1 MGIGVA
7 YRVNPQGM
15 ERARR
20 KNRRVVTLASL
31 EDEVLKWLRRAG
43 RTPNEDLMA
52 EMIQTI
58 LKLAG
63 DEAGRGDL
71 KILNRSLKELR
82 YAFKVFAS
90 YRSVRKVSIFGS
102 TWVKEG
108 DPYYQM
114 AVALGRRLADA
125 GFMVITGAGSG
136 IMQAGHEGA
145 GRERSFGV
153 NILLPFGQ
161 PANEFIRDDP
171 KLVTFHFFFTRK
183 LIFVKEADAVVFF
196 PGGFGTH
203 DEAMESLTLAQTGKS
218 QIVPILFVDLPGRG
232 YWEEWKG
239 FVQRRMLRQGFISEQ
254 DLRLFRVFEDVEAV
268 VQEIK
273 KFYLNYHSYRFVN
286 RDLVIRL
293 VRPPTTALIKRL
305 NKEFRDVLTEGEVR
319 QTEPLPDESDDPDIL
334 HLPRLLVPFN
344 RSNFARLR
352 QMIDVVNAQP

>member
-1 MGIGVA
+1 
-7 YRVNPQGM
+7 M
-15 ERARR
+15 ERKQRR
-20 KNRRVVTLASL
+20 KRRVVTLASL
-31 EDEVLKWLRRAG
+31 EDEVLKWLQRAG
-43 RTPNEDLMA
+43 GSPNEDLMA

-63 DEAGRGDL
+63 DEANRGDL

-82 YAFKVFAS
+82 YAFKVFAP

-102 TWVKEG
+102 TWVKEE
-108 DPYYQM
+108 DPYYQL
-114 AVALGRRLADA
+114 ALALGRRLADE
-125 GFMVITGAGSG
+125 GFMIITGAGSG

-161 PANEFIRDDP
+161 PANEYIFDDP

-203 DEAMESLTLAQTGKS
+203 DEVMESLTLTQTGKS

-239 FVQRRMLRQGFISEQ
+239 FVQKRMLSQGFISEQ
-254 DLRLFRVFEDVEAV
+254 DLSLVKVFEDVESA

-273 KFYLNYHSYRFVN
+273 RFYLNYHSYRFVSS
-286 RDLVIRL
+286 DLVIRL
-293 VRPPTTALIKRL
+293 ENPPTAGLIKKL
-305 NKEFRDVLTEGEVR
+305 NEDFQDVLTEGEVR
-319 QTEPLPDESDDPDIL
+319 QTGPLPEEADDPDTL
-334 HLPRLLVPFN
+334 HLNRLLVPFN
-344 RSNFARLR
+344 RSGFGRLR
-352 QMIDVVNAQP
+352 QMIDVINAQP

>member
-1 MGIGVA
+1 MGVHVA
-7 YRVNPQGM
+7 YRVNRQGM
-15 ERARR
+15 ERKQRR
-20 KNRRVVTLASL
+20 KRRVVTLASL
-31 EDEVLKWLRRAG
+31 EDEVLKWLQRAG
-43 RTPNEDLMA
+43 GSPNEDLMA

-63 DEAGRGDL
+63 DEASRGDL

-82 YAFKVFAS
+82 YAFKVFAP

-108 DPYYQM
+108 DPYYQL
-114 AVALGRRLADA
+114 ALALGRRLADE
-125 GFMVITGAGSG
+125 GFMIITGAGSG

-161 PANEFIRDDP
+161 PANEYIFDDP

-203 DEAMESLTLAQTGKS
+203 DEVMESLTLAQTGKS

-239 FVQRRMLRQGFISEQ
+239 FVQKRMLSQGFISEQ
-254 DLRLFRVFEDVEAV
+254 DLSLVKIFEDVEAA

-273 KFYLNYHSYRFVN
+273 RFYLNYHSYRFVSS
-286 RDLVIRL
+286 DLVIRL
-293 VRPPTTALIKRL
+293 LRPPTADLIKKL
-305 NKEFRDVLTEGEVR
+305 NEDFQDVLTEGEVR
-319 QTEPLPDESDDPDIL
+319 QTEPLPDESDDPDTL
-334 HLPRLLVPFN
+334 HLHRLLVPFN
-344 RSNFARLR
+344 RQNFARLR
-352 QMIDVVNAQP
+352 QMIDVINDQS